1 MKEGMRR
8 MIWEHSCGA
17 VLYTLKDGEPYY
29 VVVQQK
35 AGNYS
40 FPKGHMEEGET
51 EIETARREIT
61 EETGLTAVFLEGFRE
76 EEEYG
81 IAGNPGTRKRVTYYL
96 AEVEGGSFSGMR
108 GEIMQVRLLP
118 YEEAIRVFDRP
129 ATRMI
134 LTKANDLLIGRTNRE
149 T

>member
-1 MKEGMRR
+1 

-51 EIETARREIT
+51 EIETARRRK
-61 EETGLTAVFLEGFRE
+61 LV
-76 EEEYG
+76 
-81 IAGNPGTRKRVTYYL
+81 PGDVIHID
-96 AEVEGGSFSGMR
+96 GMGSWK
-108 GEIMQVRLLP
+108 V
-118 YEEAIRVFDRP
+118 IRQDS
-129 ATRMI
+129 
-134 LTKANDLLIGRTNRE
+134 
-149 T
+149 